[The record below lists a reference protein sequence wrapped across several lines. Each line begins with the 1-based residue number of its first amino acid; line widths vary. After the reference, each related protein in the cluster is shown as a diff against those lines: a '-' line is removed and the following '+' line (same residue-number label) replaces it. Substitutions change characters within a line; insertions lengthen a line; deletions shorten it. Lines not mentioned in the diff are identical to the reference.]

1 MSYKTNENDLM
12 AYLYG
17 ELEGSEKEAMDK
29 YLFEHPEA
37 RIELERL
44 QQMRSMLGHVK
55 DKEVIAPPIFVGE
68 SKQRFIWNAPYLKT
82 IVSIAASLLLIILV
96 GKLSGMRIQYQE
108 SELRI
113 SFGGNQVGNDN
124 VAAAAQPT
132 LASLSS
138 EEVQAMI
145 NSSLDKNNMAMQS
158 SWKETQQQLDASITK
173 NLQQNSNKIDKLVRD
188 ASAASQDQIRQFVSG
203 MQTENLQL
211 VKNYFKLSADEQK
224 QYIESLLVDFSK
236 YLQQQRN
243 DDLQLVQTRLNSI
256 EKNTDVFKQET
267 EQILSSIITTVGT
280 KNSIGT
286 TN

>member
-1 MSYKTNENDLM
+1 MSYKPNENDLM

-37 RIELERL
+37 RLELERL

-113 SFGGNQVGNDN
+113 SFGGSQVANDN
-124 VAAAAQPT
+124 ATPT
-132 LASLSS
+132 LSLLASLST

-145 NSSLDKNNMAMQS
+145 NSSLDKNNLAMQS

-173 NLQQNSNKIDKLVRD
+173 NLAQNSNKIDKLVKD

>member
-1 MSYKTNENDLM
+1 MSYKPDENDLM

-37 RIELERL
+37 RVELERL

-82 IVSIAASLLLIILV
+82 IVSIAASLLLIILA
-96 GKLSGMRIQYQE
+96 GKLAGMKIQYQE
-108 SELRI
+108 SALHI
-113 SFGGNQVGNDN
+113 SFGGDQVVNGNSTETTT
-124 VAAAAQPT
+124 PGI
-132 LASLSS
+132 ASVTP

-145 NSSLDKNNMAMQS
+145 NASLDKNNLAMQS

-173 NLQQNSNKIDKLVRD
+173 SLAQNSNKIDKLVKD
-188 ASAASQDQIRQFVSG
+188 ASVASQDQIRQFVSG

-211 VKNYFKLSADEQK
+211 VKNYFKLSSDEQK

-243 DDLQLVQTRLNSI
+243 DDLQVVQTRLNSI

>member
-1 MSYKTNENDLM
+1 MSYKPNENDLM

-37 RIELERL
+37 RLELERL
-44 QQMRSMLGHVK
+44 QQMRSMLNQVK

-68 SKQRFIWNAPYLKT
+68 SKQRFLWNAPYLKT
-82 IVSIAASLLLIILV
+82 IVSIAASLLLIIV
-96 GKLSGMRIQYQE
+96 AGKLSGMRIQYQA

-113 SFGGNQVGNDN
+113 SFGGNQVVNDKLTQ
-124 VAAAAQPT
+124 ASQPSV
-132 LASLSS
+132 ASLSE
-138 EEVQAMI
+138 EEVQSMI
-145 NSSLDKNNMAMQS
+145 NASLDKNNLAMQS

-173 NLQQNSNKIDKLVRD
+173 NLAQNSNKIDKLVKD
-188 ASAASQDQIRQFVSG
+188 ASIASQDQIREFVSG

-211 VKNYFKLSADEQK
+211 VKNYFKLSADQQK
-224 QYIESLLVDFSK
+224 QYIVSLLVDFSK
-236 YLQQQRN
+236 YLQHERN
-243 DDLQLVQTRLNSI
+243 DDLQVVQTRLNSL

>member
-1 MSYKTNENDLM
+1 MSYKPDENDLM

-37 RIELERL
+37 RVELERL
-44 QQMRSMLGHVK
+44 QQMRNMLGHVK

-82 IVSIAASLLLIILV
+82 IVSIAASLLLIILA
-96 GKLSGMRIQYQE
+96 GKLAGMKIQYQE
-108 SELRI
+108 SALRI
-113 SFGGNQVGNDN
+113 SFGVDQVVNGNARETTTPGI
-124 VAAAAQPT
+124 
-132 LASLSS
+132 ASVTP

-145 NSSLDKNNMAMQS
+145 NASLDKNNLAMQS

-173 NLQQNSNKIDKLVRD
+173 SLAQNSNKIDKLVKD
-188 ASAASQDQIRQFVSG
+188 ASVASQDQIRQFVSG

-211 VKNYFKLSADEQK
+211 VKNYFKLSSDEQK

-243 DDLQLVQTRLNSI
+243 DDLQVVQTRLNSI

>member
-1 MSYKTNENDLM
+1 MSYKPDENDLM

-37 RIELERL
+37 RVELERL
-44 QQMRSMLGHVK
+44 QQMRSMLSHVE

-96 GKLSGMRIQYQE
+96 GKLSGMKIQYQE
-108 SELRI
+108 SALRI
-113 SFGGNQVGNDN
+113 SFGGDQITNGN
-124 VAAAAQPT
+124 ATQSTTPAT
-132 LASLSS
+132 SSLTP
-138 EEVQAMI
+138 EEVQSMI
-145 NSSLDKNNMAMQS
+145 NASLDKNNLAMQS
-158 SWKETQQQLDASITK
+158 SWKETQKQLDASITK
-173 NLQQNSNKIDKLVRD
+173 NLALNSNKIDKLVKD

-211 VKNYFKLSADEQK
+211 VKNYFKLSSDEQK
-224 QYIESLLVDFSK
+224 QYVESLLVDFSK

-243 DDLQLVQTRLNSI
+243 DDLQIVQTRLNSI

>member
-1 MSYKTNENDLM
+1 MSYKPNENDLM

-37 RIELERL
+37 RLELERL
-44 QQMRSMLGHVK
+44 QQMRSMLSHVK

-113 SFGGNQVGNDN
+113 SFGGNQVANDN
-124 VAAAAQPT
+124 ATPTAQPA
-132 LASLSS
+132 LASLSP

-145 NSSLDKNNMAMQS
+145 NSSLDKNNLAMQS

-173 NLQQNSNKIDKLVRD
+173 NLAQNSNKIDKLVKD

-203 MQTENLQL
+203 MQNENLQL

>member
-1 MSYKTNENDLM
+1 MSYKPNENDLM

-37 RIELERL
+37 RLELERL
-44 QQMRSMLGHVK
+44 QQMRSMLNQVK

-68 SKQRFIWNAPYLKT
+68 SKQRFLWNAPYLKT
-82 IVSIAASLLLIILV
+82 IASIAASLLLIIVV
-96 GKLSGMRIQYQE
+96 GRLSGMKIQYQA

-113 SFGGNQVGNDN
+113 SFGGDQPANGNATHVVPPDK
-124 VAAAAQPT
+124 
-132 LASLSS
+132 ASVSF
-138 EEVQAMI
+138 EEVQSMI
-145 NSSLDKNNMAMQS
+145 NESLNKNNLAMQS
-158 SWKETQQQLDASITK
+158 SWKETQLQLDASVTK
-173 NLQQNSNKIDKLVRD
+173 SLAQNSNKIDKLVRE
-188 ASAASQDQIRQFVSG
+188 ASAASQDQVRQFVSG

-211 VKNYFKLSADEQK
+211 VKNYFKLSADEQR

-243 DDLQLVQTRLNSI
+243 DDLQLVQTRLNSL

>member
-1 MSYKTNENDLM
+1 MSYKPDENDLM

-44 QQMRSMLGHVK
+44 QQMRAMLGHVK

-82 IVSIAASLLLIILV
+82 IVSIAASLLIIILA
-96 GKLSGMRIQYQE
+96 GKLAGMKIQYQE
-108 SELRI
+108 SALRI
-113 SFGGNQVGNDN
+113 SFGGDQVVNGN
-124 VAAAAQPT
+124 ATQTTTPAI
-132 LASLSS
+132 SS
-138 EEVQAMI
+138 VTPEEVQAMI
-145 NSSLDKNNMAMQS
+145 NASLDKNNLAMQS

-173 NLQQNSNKIDKLVRD
+173 SLAQNSNKIDKLVKD
-188 ASAASQDQIRQFVSG
+188 ASTASQDQIRQFVSG

-211 VKNYFKLSADEQK
+211 VKNYFKLSSDEQK

-243 DDLQLVQTRLNSI
+243 DDLQVVQTRLNSI

>member
-1 MSYKTNENDLM
+1 MSYKPDENDLM

-37 RIELERL
+37 RVELERL
-44 QQMRSMLGHVK
+44 QQMRTMLGHVK

-82 IVSIAASLLLIILV
+82 IVSIAASLLLIILA
-96 GKLSGMRIQYQE
+96 GKLAGMKIQYQE
-108 SELRI
+108 SALRI
-113 SFGGNQVGNDN
+113 SFGGDQVVNGN
-124 VAAAAQPT
+124 AAQTTTPAIFSVT
-132 LASLSS
+132 P

-145 NSSLDKNNMAMQS
+145 NASLDKNNLAMQS

-173 NLQQNSNKIDKLVRD
+173 SLAQNSNKIDKLVKD
-188 ASAASQDQIRQFVSG
+188 ASVASQDQIRQFVSG

-211 VKNYFKLSADEQK
+211 VKNYFKLSSDEQK

-243 DDLQLVQTRLNSI
+243 DDLQIVQTRLNSI

>member
-1 MSYKTNENDLM
+1 MSYKPDENDLM

-37 RIELERL
+37 RVELERL
-44 QQMRSMLGHVK
+44 QQMRSMLSHVE

-82 IVSIAASLLLIILV
+82 IVSIAASLLLIIMV
-96 GKLSGMRIQYQE
+96 GKLSGMKIQYE
-108 SELRI
+108 ERALRI
-113 SFGGNQVGNDN
+113 SFGGDQITNGNATQN
-124 VAAAAQPT
+124 ATPAIS
-132 LASLSS
+132 SLTP
-138 EEVQAMI
+138 EAVQSMI
-145 NSSLDKNNMAMQS
+145 NASLDKNNLAMQS

-173 NLQQNSNKIDKLVRD
+173 NLALNSNKIDKLVKD

-211 VKNYFKLSADEQK
+211 VKNYFKLSSDEQK
-224 QYIESLLVDFSK
+224 QYVESLLVDFSK

-243 DDLQLVQTRLNSI
+243 DDLQIVQTRLNSI

>member
-1 MSYKTNENDLM
+1 MSYKPDENDLM

-44 QQMRSMLGHVK
+44 QQMRAMLGHVK

-82 IVSIAASLLLIILV
+82 IVSIAASLLLIILA
-96 GKLSGMRIQYQE
+96 GKLAGMKIQYQE
-108 SELRI
+108 SALRI
-113 SFGGNQVGNDN
+113 SFGGDQVVNGN
-124 VAAAAQPT
+124 ATQTTTPAI
-132 LASLSS
+132 SS
-138 EEVQAMI
+138 VTPEEVQAMI
-145 NSSLDKNNMAMQS
+145 NASLDKNNLAMQS

-173 NLQQNSNKIDKLVRD
+173 SLAQNSNKIDKLVKD
-188 ASAASQDQIRQFVSG
+188 ASTASQDQIRQFVSG

-211 VKNYFKLSADEQK
+211 VKNYFKLSSDEQK

-243 DDLQLVQTRLNSI
+243 DDLQVVQTRLNSI